1 MEEARMATGPNVGVL
16 IEMVERGAYLE
27 AFDRCYAPDAVVQ
40 ENDSA
45 ERAGIDT
52 LIANEKAVLG
62 AFRSITGRALA
73 SFVSGDQAVIH
84 WAFDFVGHD
93 GSLGR
98 LDELALQTWRDGLI
112 VHEKFYYDPAQ
123 RPPR

>member
-1 MEEARMATGPNVGVL
+1 MAAGPNIGEL

-52 LIANEKAVLG
+52 LVANEKAVLG

-73 SFVSGDQAVIH
+73 SFVSGANLTVHGGGEQL
-84 WAFDFVGHD
+84 AFFEH
-93 GSLGR
+93 
-98 LDELALQTWRDGLI
+98 
-112 VHEKFYYDPAQ
+112 Q
-123 RPPR
+123 RG